1 MLTSAARPFIGRMTP
16 DPTWARAGVNLAK
29 QPGTVIGRASTL
41 ARELGSIAAGASDRT
56 RDRSDKRFTHAAWL
70 HNPLLRRTMQAYLAP
85 AHTASALLDDAN
97 LDWRDAEK
105 MRFVLDNFVEALAP
119 SNNPLISPLDWKAL
133 IDTAGLSAVRG
144 AKAFVRDMISKPRI
158 PATVEPDAFAVGQT
172 VATTAGAVVVK
183 TPVCEL
189 IQYTPQTPMV
199 RSVPLLMV
207 PSTINK
213 FYITDI
219 APGRSMIE
227 GTVTLD

>member
-1 MLTSAARPFIGRMTP
+1 
-16 DPTWARAGVNLAK
+16 
-29 QPGTVIGRASTL
+29 
-41 ARELGSIAAGASDRT
+41 
-56 RDRSDKRFTHAAWL
+56 
-70 HNPLLRRTMQAYLAP
+70 
-85 AHTASALLDDAN
+85 
-97 LDWRDAEK
+97 
-105 MRFVLDNFVEALAP
+105 MRFVLDNFVEALGP

-144 AKAFVRDMISKPRI
+144 AKAFVRDMISKPGI
-158 PATVEPDAFAVGQT
+158 PATVEPDAFAVAQT

-183 TPVCEL
+183 TPVFEL

-227 GTVTLD
+227 GTVTLN